1 MARRRGAQT
10 KVYVKL
16 RSLKYGF
23 RTQKAEHEK
32 HKAVT
37 GQTTYQGAEGVFF
50 GANSP
55 KPPRAV
61 YSGAD
66 TYSSFCSTDK
76 VSDIQKL
83 ENWDVV
89 KSGTRRGV
97 RTSGKTRSVFVDM
110 PGGWKYAWNITAAEM
125 ALAQDLGFVQATG
138 ANADDLV
145 WGVNDPKP
153 PRASITTSAGRQS
166 SFIKPQPS
174 VMDAATGK
182 GYTLSSVDYALIPN
196 AT

>member
-1 MARRRGAQT
+1 MARRRGVQV
-10 KVYVKL
+10 KVYVTIQK
-16 RSLKYGF
+16 LKYGF

-32 HKAVT
+32 HKVT
-37 GQTTYQGAEGVFF
+37 IGQTTYTGAEGVFF

-66 TYSSFCSTDK
+66 TYSSFCSTGK
-76 VSDIQKL
+76 VSSIQKL
-83 ENWDVV
+83 DDWEVV
-89 KSGTRRGV
+89 KSGGRRGV
-97 RTSGKTRSVFVDM
+97 RTSGKTRSVYVDM

-125 ALAQDLGFVQATG
+125 DLAQDLGFVQATG
-138 ANADDLV
+138 ADAANLI

-153 PRASITTSAGRQS
+153 PRASKQTSAGRQG

-174 VMDAATGK
+174 VMDAAAEK

-196 AT
+196 AA

>member
-1 MARRRGAQT
+1 MARRRGVQI
-10 KVYVKL
+10 KVYVTIVK
-16 RSLKYGF
+16 LKYGF

-32 HKAVT
+32 HKQVT
-37 GQTTYQGAEGVFF
+37 GQTTYTGADGVFF

-66 TYSSFCSTDK
+66 TYSSFCSTGK
-76 VSDIQKL
+76 VSSIKKL

-89 KSGTRRGV
+89 NSGGRRGV
-97 RTSGKTRSVFVDM
+97 RTAGKTRTVSVDM
-110 PGGWKYAWNITAAEM
+110 PGGWKYAWNITADDM
-125 ALAQDLGFVQATG
+125 DLKDDLGFVQATG
-138 ANADDLV
+138 ADAANLI

-153 PRASITTSAGRQS
+153 PRASITTSTGRRS

-174 VMDAATGK
+174 VMDAAAAK
-182 GYTLSSVDYALIPN
+182 GFTLSSVDYDLIP
-196 AT
+196 